1 MTIEGLKWLN
11 TQLESL
17 NIPYEYMLWKSDV
30 PDTYFVGQY
39 SETVSIEEGGEV
51 DSDFTLIGTTK
62 DSYLLLEEYKEVIEK
77 GFPDYGLTEVLSNG
91 WGIAVMFDSAF
102 PIPAIEEGV
111 YRINIVLK
119 VKEWKGE

>member
-1 MTIEGLKWLN
+1 MTVEGLKWLN
-11 TQLESL
+11 TQLESM
-17 NIPYEYMLWKSDV
+17 NVPYEYMLWKSDV
-30 PDTYFVGQY
+30 PNTYFVGQY
-39 SETVSIEEGGEV
+39 SETVSIDEGGEV

-62 DSYLLLEEYKEVIEK
+62 DSYLLLEEYKEVIGK
-77 GFPDYGLTEVLSNG
+77 HFPDYGLTEVLSNG

>member
-17 NIPYEYMLWKSDV
+17 NIPYEYMMWKSDV